1 MAEADLDAV
10 IRDIAKKQNKVL
22 QDAVKKRHD
31 GLMAL
36 SAKAKDKGARDRF
49 RQLAKET
56 RVHAAAAVRRLQI
69 SAQNAAESYAR
80 AIKRVEEETA
90 AALKA
95 AAEKAAQEVA
105 AKKEA
110 AAKKAAAKAPA
121 RKTAAKKKPA
131 AKAKKAEAK
140 KAEA

>member
-10 IRDIAKKQNKVL
+10 IRDITKKQNKVL

-31 GLMAL
+31 RLMAL
-36 SAKAKDKGARDRF
+36 SAKAKDKGGKDRF

-56 RVHAAAAVRRLQI
+56 KVHAAAAVRRLQI

-95 AAEKAAQEVA
+95 AAEKAAQDA
-105 AKKEA
+105 AMKKEA
-110 AAKKAAAKAPA
+110 AAKKTAAKAPA
-121 RKTAAKKKPA
+121 KKKPA
-131 AKAKKAEAK
+131 SKAKKAA
-140 KAEA
+140 A

>member
-95 AAEKAAQEVA
+95 AAEKLAQEAA
-105 AKKEA
+105 AKKET

-121 RKTAAKKKPA
+121 AKKAPAKKKPA
-131 AKAKKAEAK
+131 AKAKTAA
-140 KAEA
+140 A